1 MDVSSASERSLREE
15 ELSTVGKLLGELARD
30 STTRRF
36 EVAPNP
42 CVGAAVLSGGRVIAT
57 GFHDSWGGSHAEVNA
72 LEAAAKSGQRVLP
85 EDALVITLEPCSSQG
100 KTPPCTEAILRSGI
114 RRVIVGEIDPDP
126 RHRGRGIEALRQ
138 RGIEVLVL
146 PGPARLAEV
155 APHFLRWTDA
165 DRLRRPRP
173 WTIAKWAQTRT
184 GQLQPPAE
192 VGGGR
197 WISGPLALA
206 EVQVLRG
213 RVDALLTGVSTVR
226 ADDPRLT
233 VRLPGDPTRPPL
245 RAVLDTELR
254 TPPQARIL
262 QPAGPHEAGGEVVI
276 FCRRGADPARHRTLE
291 KAGARVQP
299 VQAGED
305 GRPLCWE
312 VVRWL
317 WEHGV
322 QRLCLESGPTI
333 LSAWFEAELVDQVR
347 VYTGNVNGGRG
358 PSLAERLERRRL
370 AGVSFSE
377 VGGDARLD
385 AFVRD

>member
-1 MDVSSASERSLREE
+1 MDVSSTSERSLREE

-42 CVGAAVLSGGRVIAT
+42 CVGAALISGGRVIAR
-57 GFHDSWGGSHAEVNA
+57 GFHESWGGPHAEVNA
-72 LEAAAKSGQRVLP
+72 LEAAAKSGQRMLP
-85 EDALVITLEPCSSQG
+85 EDALVVTLEPCSSQG

-126 RHRGRGIEALRQ
+126 RHRGRGIDALRE
-138 RGIEVLVL
+138 RGIEVLAL
-146 PGPARLAEV
+146 PGPARLSDV
-155 APHFLRWTDA
+155 APYFLRWTDA

-233 VRLPGDPTRPPL
+233 VRLPGDLSHPPL
-245 RAVLDTELR
+245 RAVMDTELR
-254 TPPQARIL
+254 TPPLARLL
-262 QPAGPHEAGGEVVI
+262 QSPGPHEAGGEVVI
-276 FCRRGADPARHRTLE
+276 FCRPGADPARHRALE
-291 KAGARVQP
+291 KAGASVQP
-299 VQAGED
+299 VRIGED
-305 GRPLCWE
+305 GRPLPWE

-317 WEHGV
+317 WEHGIR
-322 QRLCLESGPTI
+322 RLCLEAGPSI

-370 AGVSFSE
+370 AGVAFSE

-385 AFVRD
+385 AFVPD